1 MTKVDELI
9 KYAKQENA
17 DFSMYALSE
26 AGLQQAA
33 IEYYN
38 EHADEI
44 DDWLNSNGYDASW
57 MLKTTSVMIYFSER
71 KEEIKVTEE
80 GNIPDNVV
88 MCFRCGST
96 QVKVRAEHHY
106 TTEFKCLECEENNR
120 NSQWTQ
126 YND

>member
-1 MTKVDELI
+1 MTKVNELI

-17 DFSMYALSE
+17 DFSVHALSE
-26 AGLQQAA
+26 AGLKQAA

-38 EHADEI
+38 EHADEV
-44 DDWLNSNGYDASW
+44 DDWLKDNGYDASW

-71 KEEIKVTEE
+71 KEEIKITEE